1 MHHTQENDNVDKIND
16 LQEVI
21 EVYDEKK
28 VAIEDLD
35 QSDET
40 LTELNIDLNKDAL
53 EAVIDIYHKKE
64 NNREVQNRT
73 DQILEKLELE
83 QDFVQDLESVEV
95 IDPKHELK
103 VEKNLEY
110 NALEGLILVKAIRYY
125 KVRFYLLCMNHF
137 YNYPWSSD

>member
-73 DQILEKLELE
+73 DKILEKLELE

-110 NALEGLILVKAIRYY
+110 NALEGLILV
-125 KVRFYLLCMNHF
+125 FSQNFLTQ
-137 YNYPWSSD
+137 S

>member
-1 MHHTQENDNVDKIND
+1 MKIVEHTIAHHTQENDNVDKIND

-110 NALEGLILVKAIRYY
+110 NALEGLILV
-125 KVRFYLLCMNHF
+125 VSQNFLTQ
-137 YNYPWSSD
+137 S